1 MSEVSPT
8 EDVHNGVSTSQG
20 PSDQSDEETHEDAVE
35 TLALAM
41 NMVPRMLLSDI
52 TCRISQY
59 CHMLG
64 TITCQLHHLLPP
76 VTR

>member
-8 EDVHNGVSTSQG
+8 EDVHNSVSTSQG
-20 PSDQSDEETHEDAVE
+20 LTNQSDEETHEDDVE
-35 TLALAM
+35 TLASAM
-41 NMVPRMLLSDI
+41 NMVPRMLLSDV